1 MRRPIGFQ
9 TGLALSLINM
19 ILVVSPSFAAPI
31 TYTEKATASGSLG
44 GVGFTDAD
52 VVFSMTGDTTNVRN
66 VTDLSGEIIDSNLGT
81 VTVSVAGA
89 PPAAFTDGGAVFYN
103 HGVGAF
109 PPTIGFSNDVAF
121 FYISSVSASGYDLRT
136 SIGPLSGLA
145 HIFPGVFLDTTAG
158 SFILTSVSSNATFT
172 ASTFATSLVTA
183 VLPVSRSVQVNGTAT
198 AFATIINTGTT
209 TATACSIAP
218 SSTLPLTF
226 HYQTTNPNTN
236 AVTGTLDTPVDI
248 PANASQSFVIA
259 LTPTAAIAPTN
270 VAFNFICTNTPP
282 APVVTGL
289 TTLLLS
295 GSTGLTPDVVALSAT
310 ATGDG
315 ILHVPGSAGTGAFAT
330 ASVNVGASGAITGSA
345 NTGSA
350 TLPLRL
356 TICQSNPAN
365 GQCLATPAATVT
377 TTINANATPT
387 FSIFATASG
396 AISFDPA
403 NSRIFVVFTDS
414 TNAVRGETSVA
425 VQTQ

>member
-1 MRRPIGFQ
+1 MRKPKGFQ
-9 TGLALSLINM
+9 TGLVLGLINI

-31 TYTEKATASGSLG
+31 TYTEEATASGSLG
-44 GVGFTDAD
+44 GVAFTNVN
-52 VVFSMTGDTTNVRN
+52 VVFSMTGDTTNVTN
-66 VTDLSGEIIDSNLGT
+66 VTTPSGEIIDSNLGT
-81 VTVSVAGA
+81 VTVSVARGMRA
-89 PPAAFTDGGAVFYN
+89 TFTDGGAVFHN

-109 PPTIGFSNDVAF
+109 AAAIGFSNDNAII
-121 FYISSVSASGYDLRT
+121 YISPVSASGYDLRT
-136 SIGPLSGLA
+136 SIGPLSGPA
-145 HIFPGVFLDTTAG
+145 RIFPGVLFDTTG
-158 SFILTSVSSNATFT
+158 GTFILTSVSSNATFT
-172 ASTFATSLVTA
+172 ATTSSLLAA

-209 TATACSIAP
+209 TATGCSIAP

-248 PANASQSFVIA
+248 PANNASQSFVIA

-270 VAFNFICTNTPP
+270 VAFNFTCTNTSP

-289 TTLLLS
+289 NTLLLS
-295 GSTGLTPDVVALSAT
+295 GSTSPTPDVVALSAT

-356 TICQSNPAN
+356 TICQSNPVNA
-365 GQCLATPAATVT
+365 QCLATPAATVT
-377 TTINANATPT
+377 TTINASATPT

-396 AISFDPA
+396 AIPFDPA

>member
-1 MRRPIGFQ
+1 
-9 TGLALSLINM
+9 
-19 ILVVSPSFAAPI
+19 
-31 TYTEKATASGSLG
+31 
-44 GVGFTDAD
+44 
-52 VVFSMTGDTTNVRN
+52 
-66 VTDLSGEIIDSNLGT
+66 
-81 VTVSVAGA
+81 
-89 PPAAFTDGGAVFYN
+89 
-103 HGVGAF
+103 
-109 PPTIGFSNDVAF
+109 
-121 FYISSVSASGYDLRT
+121 
-136 SIGPLSGLA
+136 
-145 HIFPGVFLDTTAG
+145 
-158 SFILTSVSSNATFT
+158 
-172 ASTFATSLVTA
+172 LVTA

-315 ILHVPGSAGTGAFAT
+315 ILRVPGSTGTGAFAT

-365 GQCLATPAATVT
+365 GQCLATPAVTVT

>member
-1 MRRPIGFQ
+1 
-9 TGLALSLINM
+9 
-19 ILVVSPSFAAPI
+19 
-31 TYTEKATASGSLG
+31 
-44 GVGFTDAD
+44 
-52 VVFSMTGDTTNVRN
+52 
-66 VTDLSGEIIDSNLGT
+66 
-81 VTVSVAGA
+81 
-89 PPAAFTDGGAVFYN
+89 
-103 HGVGAF
+103 
-109 PPTIGFSNDVAF
+109 
-121 FYISSVSASGYDLRT
+121 
-136 SIGPLSGLA
+136 
-145 HIFPGVFLDTTAG
+145 LDTTAG
-158 SFILTSVSSNATFT
+158 NFILTSVSSNATFT

-248 PANASQSFVIA
+248 PTNASQSYVIA

-315 ILHVPGSAGTGAFAT
+315 ILRVPGSAGTGAFAT

-365 GQCLATPAATVT
+365 GQCLATPAVTVT